1 MEERSETRSLNSDE
15 NKIWEEMGKT
25 IIISE
30 ECELAWKKLHI
41 LSLVKGFWK
50 YLSEEKKLKLIK
62 QT

>member
-1 MEERSETRSLNSDE
+1 
-15 NKIWEEMGKT
+15 MGKT

-30 ECELAWKKLHI
+30 EVELAWKKLHI

>member
-1 MEERSETRSLNSDE
+1 
-15 NKIWEEMGKT
+15 MGKT

-41 LSLVKGFWK
+41 LSLTKGFWK